1 VSPPTKTE
9 REALRVVHA
18 LKGADMTYEEALG
31 WALERR
37 DQLEGEYAL
46 AKNIWVR
53 VPDQNANVIGEFAL
67 VTAEERIPVLV
78 GMPVTIARFE
88 VQETYDLPIWVLA
101 WNADVVLPDDYRRY
115 VGPSPGQQVRLYS
128 YIGVDGCLVPKGPY
142 DQKWRRYDDP
152 TIVV

>member
-46 AKNIWVR
+46 ACR
-53 VPDQNANVIGEFAL
+53 
-67 VTAEERIPVLV
+67 TR
-78 GMPVTIARFE
+78 TR
-88 VQETYDLPIWVLA
+88 T
-101 WNADVVLPDDYRRY
+101 
-115 VGPSPGQQVRLYS
+115 
-128 YIGVDGCLVPKGPY
+128 
-142 DQKWRRYDDP
+142 
-152 TIVV
+152 